1 MLVVGLVSCGPR
13 IIYPHLEWLIP
24 WYISDYVSLNSEQKS
39 MLEKRLV
46 MQLDWHCRTQ
56 LPMYAQTLRAL
67 GRDLADPNQ
76 PVELQKIRNHY
87 DQFMKLWKNL
97 MDQISP
103 DIADILMTATDDQID
118 ELFSNLAEQNQKSKK
133 KYVDP
138 APDILNDNR
147 QKRMIKQ
154 LRYWISNLNDAQ
166 KKAVSD
172 WSSQLEPIAVDWL
185 QNRNTIQAE
194 AQWMIKRRKSNPEF
208 QAVVL
213 ELIVHPESM
222 RSADYQNKIEYNTD
236 VTLKFLIK
244 LNRMLTSRQRPF
256 LLDRIES
263 LATDFD
269 KLSCD
274 PKNRETS

>member
-1 MLVVGLVSCGPR
+1 
-13 IIYPHLEWLIP
+13 
-24 WYISDYVSLNSEQKS
+24 
-39 MLEKRLV
+39 MLEKQLV
-46 MQLDWHCRTQ
+46 RQLDWHCRTQ

-67 GRDLADPNQ
+67 GRDLTDPNQ
-76 PVELQKIRNHY
+76 PIEPQKIRNHY

-97 MDQISP
+97 MGQITP
-103 DIADILMTATDDQID
+103 DVADILMTATDDQID
-118 ELFSNLAEQNQKSKK
+118 ELIRNLAEQNQKFKK

-166 KKAVSD
+166 KRAVFD
-172 WSSQLEPIAVDWL
+172 WSSGLEPIAVDWL
-185 QNRNTIQAE
+185 QNRNAIQAE
-194 AQWMIKRRKSNPEF
+194 AQRMIKRRQSNPKF
-208 QAVVL
+208 QAAVL
-213 ELIVHPESM
+213 ELIVHPERM

-244 LNRMLTSRQRPF
+244 LNRMLTSRQRTF
-256 LLDRIES
+256 LIDRIES